1 MTPHDQ
7 LVKKAADA
15 IREVHGD
22 TSVSARQTRESLR
35 HLAGELDIQR
45 EISRENWDAVV
56 DDQTQLRPELAK
68 KGLGGK

>member
-35 HLAGELDIQR
+35 HLAGELDILR
-45 EISRENWDAVV
+45 EAVE
-56 DDQTQLRPELAK
+56 DDL
-68 KGLGGK
+68 KGSKDDEG